1 MGDTV
6 KAFANQRRQVAEHNN
21 GTEFFRLIQVIC
33 MGNIVSPDILP
44 TVEAIDLPDHSRQED
59 RLLELN
65 SELLKFVHVLSFLYK
80 LCSITST
87 TGYA

>member
-1 MGDTV
+1 MGDAV
-6 KAFANQRRQVAEHNN
+6 KAFTNQRRQAAGHNN

-33 MGNIVSPDILP
+33 TGSIVSPDILP
-44 TVEAIDLPDHSRQED
+44 TVVASDLPEHARQED

-65 SELLKFVHVLSFLYK
+65 SELLKFVHALSFLYK
-80 LCSITST
+80 LCSITFP

>member
-1 MGDTV
+1 MGYSI
-6 KAFANQRRQVAEHNN
+6 KAFANQRRQGADYNN

-33 MGNIVSPDILP
+33 MGSIVSPDILP
-44 TVEAIDLPDHSRQED
+44 TVEASDLPEHARQED

-65 SELLKFVHVLSFLYK
+65 SELLKFIHALSFLYK
-80 LCSITST
+80 LCSITFT